1 MPMEIRQKNK
11 GKTDGSEQYLI
22 IFTKKRTTMKREYE
36 LQMVNSSRPS
46 KLFAFH
52 LIGSAKVHLDN
63 KTFF

>member
-36 LQMVNSSRPS
+36 LQSPAN
-46 KLFAFH
+46 
-52 LIGSAKVHLDN
+52 G
-63 KTFF
+63 

>member
-1 MPMEIRQKNK
+1 MPMEIRQKIREKQMAVN
-11 GKTDGSEQYLI
+11 